1 MEIGRESECFSSK
14 NERFFGMMGEY
25 GLENEGEYVSS
36 KLWVWKCNKSYVE
49 NSTKLKSDH
58 VIYSLLKEEK
68 KYLLTECSQM
78 RKHTH
83 KHKKRIHIAPK
94 HSSYVYI
101 ITRVV
106 QFMCTYFCRH
116 TYTFMFTRVQQL
128 LGRINSQPSEKR
140 NGWTECTFFLRI
152 QKLTNSIRKFFN
164 ESFSCDVRRLWIV
177 MQRAAGITGAEI

>member
-1 MEIGRESECFSSK
+1 
-14 NERFFGMMGEY
+14 MMGEY
-25 GLENEGEYVSS
+25 GLKNEGEYVSS

-140 NGWTECTFFLRI
+140 NGWTECSSFFLS
-152 QKLTNSIRKFFN
+152 KNSQIPC
-164 ESFSCDVRRLWIV
+164 ESFLMKVLVV
-177 MQRAAGITGAEI
+177 MSVDCGLLCKGLQESRGQKFKVNHSM